1 MPVLRRLE
9 GEQERQAEWRRSA
22 LHLPGGGCGKTFT
35 DTGKLHGHRF
45 TADQIGA
52 AIRQFYAG
60 TSYKQIAED
69 MEERY
74 DIPEPSKAA
83 IYYWVRDF
91 TDAALER
98 MGEFPAETSG
108 EWVAAESVV
117 RVGGENHYNWNV
129 MDRGTRYILASHLSK
144 ERDGRA
150 ARAVMNKALAA
161 ADKPPKTITT
171 DKWRAYI
178 KPIKDLM
185 PEATHIQS
193 QGLRAEINNNLSKRV
208 QGTFRQREKTLRGLD
223 SKERQNT
230 IWFR

>member
-1 MPVLRRLE
+1 MLVLRRLE
-9 GEQERQAEWRRSA
+9 GEQERQAEWRRST

-108 EWVAAESVV
+108 EWGAAREYSIPTP
-117 RVGGENHYNWNV
+117 RQ
-129 MDRGTRYILASHLSK
+129 LASSDLPYLRSHLPRIAR
-144 ERDGRA
+144 EGLGR
-150 ARAVMNKALAA
+150 R
-161 ADKPPKTITT
+161 P
-171 DKWRAYI
+171 
-178 KPIKDLM
+178 
-185 PEATHIQS
+185 
-193 QGLRAEINNNLSKRV
+193 
-208 QGTFRQREKTLRGLD
+208 
-223 SKERQNT
+223 
-230 IWFR
+230 